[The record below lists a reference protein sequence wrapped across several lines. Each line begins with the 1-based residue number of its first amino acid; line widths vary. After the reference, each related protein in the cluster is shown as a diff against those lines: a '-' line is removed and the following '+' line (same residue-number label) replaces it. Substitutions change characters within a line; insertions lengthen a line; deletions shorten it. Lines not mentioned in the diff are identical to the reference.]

1 MRGIDDLE
9 TVTFAT
15 GDVILER
22 GLADRGHII
31 HKGIIHKGVVGLT
44 PSHAALVGIFGTP
57 RPGDYV
63 SEMASV
69 DNKPLLAAAIMG
81 EETSCAAIAKE
92 ELDTDPSQSDLPVCA
107 LDNVL
112 THQLRK
118 RAERRASSG

>member
-22 GLADRGHII
+22 GLADRGHIIHKGIIHKGIIHKGIIHKGII

-69 DNKPLLAAAIMG
+69 DNKPRNGLG
-81 EETSCAAIAKE
+81 
-92 ELDTDPSQSDLPVCA
+92 
-107 LDNVL
+107 
-112 THQLRK
+112 R
-118 RAERRASSG
+118 